1 MNFTKS
7 SPSIFAPFNR
17 KNILLL
23 FSITLFTNLSG
34 FAQKNSI
41 TGIIRDTAEN
51 KNLHYSIAALISQS
65 DSVLYTSVRT
75 DESGMFTIEKI
86 PPGKYTLMV
95 SYPRMADY
103 LQKLTI
109 TDTSKINLGKIDIV
123 NKAVLLEEIIVK
135 SGFAIRMRGDTLEY
149 TADSFAVKEGAN
161 VAELLKRLPG
171 IYVDRDGKITAQ
183 GKEVKKVLVDGDE
196 FFSEDPGLVTQFLNA
211 NAVDKVQVFDKKSEQ
226 AEFTG
231 IDDWAGT
238 KTINLTLKKNKK
250 NGSFG
255 KLAAGSSGEK
265 YYNNEAMAALFNKA
279 KKVSVFG
286 IASKT
291 GKEGITTAELSKYVG
306 QDYERIDDGTSN
318 IISMENN
325 TEYESEKY
333 NGSGLPAVLN
343 GGAHYSNKWKEGKQK
358 LYTNY
363 RIKQINAEGWSNN
376 HSTTLLPDGTGFI
389 TQSDNKESSS
399 SFMQKAS
406 GNFTTSLDSFSTI
419 KVSVN
424 GNISSNTSNTS
435 RESSSKNEFFFLVN
449 NSSNAIKR
457 LFTGNVFGSN
467 IRYAR
472 KFRKAARTLSF
483 LAQQDFS
490 EANNDN
496 YNYAN
501 NNYFDAANGNFK
513 KADTLDHLQ
522 KNYKLNNV
530 FAAKLAVSERLS
542 KELSLTLE
550 YGWKKSVSEINFCTF
565 KNDNGKYSSLID
577 TLSNNYKFILNTNIV
592 GSSLNWSIKKINI
605 AIGTKIY
612 FTGFNQVNK
621 NLKIESGR
629 NFINLAPNFN
639 IQFMPKQNSSFSLNY
654 FGQTFQPSAEQLQPL
669 YKSSNP
675 LFVQI
680 GNPNLLPGFNHSASV
695 NYSKYNSSRQSSF
708 SAAYSINY
716 LENNI
721 SSKTTTDAQNKT
733 TAQSINLNSVPVF
746 YGSLY
751 YSKQYTKIHLYPSV
765 SLSFGSNGYNSILNN
780 AIIKN
785 ESIYGSAAITLSY
798 NVENKLQVSYSGYLN
813 FSKAKSNISTNKAP
827 STLSHSHTTTVTK
840 YLPKKFELV
849 SDCAFNFQ
857 PANSTFNTSFNTI
870 GWNASLT
877 KKLLKNDKGFI
888 KFTAHDILNT
898 NTGYR
903 RSIYGF
909 NVSET
914 DRSTIKRYFLLTIGW
929 NFSKSLN

>member
-1 MNFTKS
+1 MNFSKS
-7 SPSIFAPFNR
+7 NLPIFVPFNR

-23 FSITLFTNLSG
+23 FSIAFLANLSG
-34 FAQKNSI
+34 FAQKNLI
-41 TGIIRDTAEN
+41 TGIIRDTVAK

-65 DSVLYTSVRT
+65 DSALYTSVRT
-75 DESGMFTIEKI
+75 DESGMFIIEKI

-103 LQKLTI
+103 LQQITI
-109 TDTSKINLGKIDIV
+109 TDTSKINLGKIDMV
-123 NKAVLLEEIIVK
+123 NMAVLLKEVIVK

-149 TADSFAVKEGAN
+149 TADSFAVREGAN

-183 GKEVKKVLVDGDE
+183 GKEVKKILVDGDE
-196 FFSEDPGLVTQFLNA
+196 FFSDDPGLVTEFLNA
-211 NAVDKVQVFDKKSEQ
+211 NAVDKVQVFDKKSDE
-226 AEFTG
+226 ADFTG
-231 IDDWAGT
+231 IDDGKRT

-250 NGSFG
+250 NGAFG
-255 KLAAGSSGEK
+255 KLAVCSSGEK
-265 YYNNEAMAALFNKA
+265 YYNHEAMVALFNKA

-291 GKEGITTAELSKYVG
+291 GKEGIATAELSKYVG
-306 QDYERIDDGTSN
+306 QDYERIDDGTSS
-318 IISMENN
+318 IIKLENN
-325 TEYESEKY
+325 TEYESENY

-363 RIKQINAEGWSNN
+363 RIKQINAEGWSNS
-376 HSTTLLPDGTGFI
+376 HSTTLLPDGTGFV
-389 TQSDNKESSS
+389 TQSGNKESST

-406 GNFTTSLDSFSTI
+406 GNFTAPLDSFSTI

-424 GNISSNTSNTS
+424 GNISNVTTNSS
-435 RESSSKNEFFFLVN
+435 RDLFSKNEKGFLVN
-449 NSSNAIKR
+449 NSSNAIKK
-457 LFTGNVFGSN
+457 LSNGSAFGSN
-467 IRYAR
+467 ISYKK
-472 KFRKAARTLSF
+472 KFRKEGRTLSF
-483 LAQQDFS
+483 LVQQDF
-490 EANNDN
+490 NKGNQDN

-501 NNYFDAANGNFK
+501 NNYFNPATGSFK
-513 KADTLDHLQ
+513 KTDTLDQLQ
-522 KNYKLNNV
+522 KNYRLNNMV
-530 FAAKLAVSERLS
+530 AAKLAVSERLS
-542 KELSLTLE
+542 KKLSLALE
-550 YGWKKSVSEINFCTF
+550 YGWKKTVSEINFGTF
-565 KNDNGKYSSLID
+565 KNDNGKYSSRID

-592 GSSLNWSIKKINI
+592 GSSLNWGIKKINI

-621 NLKIESGR
+621 NIKSSR
-629 NFINLAPNFN
+629 NYTNLAPQLN
-639 IQFMPKQNSSFSLNY
+639 INFMPKQNSSFSLNY
-654 FGQTFQPSAEQLQPL
+654 TGQTFQPSAEQLQPL

-675 LFVQI
+675 LYVQI

-695 NYSKYNSSRQSSF
+695 NYANYNSSRQSNF

-716 LENNI
+716 SENNI

-733 TAQSINLNSVPVF
+733 TTQSINLNSVPAF

-751 YSKQYTKIHLYPSV
+751 YGKQYEKIHLYPSV
-765 SLSFGSNGYNSILNN
+765 SLSFGGDGYNSILNN
-780 AIIKN
+780 AIIKS
-785 ESIYGSAAITLSY
+785 ETIYGSAAITLSY
-798 NVENKLQVSYSGYLN
+798 NAENKLQVSYSGYLN
-813 FSKAKSNISTNKAP
+813 LSKSKSNISTSKTP
-827 STLSHSHTTTVTK
+827 STLSHSHTITVTK

-857 PANSTFNTSFNTI
+857 PANNTFNSNFNTI
-870 GWNASLT
+870 GWNASLA
-877 KKLLKNDKGFI
+877 KKFLKNDKGFI
-888 KFTAHDILNT
+888 KLTAHDVLNT

-903 RSIYGF
+903 RSIYGY